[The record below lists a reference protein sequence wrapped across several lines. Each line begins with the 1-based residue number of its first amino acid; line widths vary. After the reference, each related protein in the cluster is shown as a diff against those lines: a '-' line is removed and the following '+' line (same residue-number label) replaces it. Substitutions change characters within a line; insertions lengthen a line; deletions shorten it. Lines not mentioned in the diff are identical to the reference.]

1 MNASAL
7 TWLLVAA
14 AVGCNAGAQ
23 LLIKRAAVADAFRLQ
38 AWLSPQL
45 MAAILL
51 YGVSFGLTA
60 LVFARFPLSLI
71 SPLMAGAVFMLVALL
86 SVVFL
91 GESLGPARVAGMVCV
106 VIGISLLAR
115 GQ

>member
-1 MNASAL
+1 MNTPAM

-23 LLIKRAAVADAFRLQ
+23 LLIKRAAVVDASRLQ

-45 MAAILL
+45 AAAVVL

-71 SPLMAGAVFMLVALL
+71 SPLMAGAVFVLIALL

-91 GESLGPARVAGMVCV
+91 GESLGPARIAGMVCV
-106 VIGISLLAR
+106 VAGIALLAR
-115 GQ
+115 GA